1 MPRDWPHSNHNV
13 GYSPSFGSMSVV
25 GIDDIALHFPRLYF
39 AMQDFAE
46 FRGADYGKL
55 SKGLGL
61 EAMAIPDVHEDTATM
76 GANAVSR
83 LIDRNSLDPSSI
95 GRIYLAP
102 NRPWTALSQP
112 LLTLWTCSS
121 SAIQRNSVT
130 TPSGIAM

>member
-1 MPRDWPHSNHNV
+1 
-13 GYSPSFGSMSVV
+13 MSEV

-95 GRIYLAP
+95 GRIYLGTESALDGAKP
-102 NRPWTALSQP
+102 TATYIMDMLE
-112 LLTLWTCSS
+112 
-121 SAIQRNSVT
+121 QRYSPKLDRKSVV
-130 TPSGIAM
+130 

>member
-1 MPRDWPHSNHNV
+1 MPE
-13 GYSPSFGSMSVV
+13 V

-95 GRIYLAP
+95 GRIYLG
-102 NRPWTALSQP
+102 TESALDGANP
-112 LLTLWTCSS
+112 LLPTSWICW
-121 SAIQRNSVT
+121 NSDILQNSEKNASETVML
-130 TPSGIAM
+130 SI